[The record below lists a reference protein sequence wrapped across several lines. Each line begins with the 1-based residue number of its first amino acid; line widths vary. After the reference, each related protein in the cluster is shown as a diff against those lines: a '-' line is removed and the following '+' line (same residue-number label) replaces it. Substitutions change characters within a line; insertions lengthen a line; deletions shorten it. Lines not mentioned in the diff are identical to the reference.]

1 MNLIYCHSCGMPLT
15 GEVAE
20 KARGNYCQYCSD
32 EQGNLYPKEAV
43 KKGIAEFLSSW
54 APEKE
59 GTDFAKRAEMYMK
72 AMPAWAE

>member
-1 MNLIYCHSCGMPLT
+1 MELVFCHSCGMPLQ
-15 GEVAE
+15 GEGGR

-32 EQGNLYPKEAV
+32 EQGNLYPKEV
-43 KKGIAEFLSSW
+43 VIKGVSEFLASW

-59 GTDFAKRAEMYMK
+59 GADYVKRAESYLA